1 MRLRG
6 NLFLMMAAFLWGTTF
21 VAQMTGMDNLGPFTY
36 AASRYFLGFCSLLL
50 IWWLYRGPRRIAK
63 QAGTYMPGWKAGD
76 RLHISSYDKFVS
88 SYQKLSG
95 AEQAAPAV

>member
-63 QAGTYMPGWKAGD
+63 QAGTYMPGWKAGMGAGC
-76 RLHISSYDKFVS
+76 IMFVATS
-88 SYQKLSG
+88 FQQVAMLYTTAG
-95 AEQAAPAV
+95 